1 MIKFFQYDEKIT
13 IPDSFD
19 YSYLKHLDSRG
30 KIVFYGDNLISLR
43 DFSGY
48 IGETLYIPRKLE
60 KILNLDDDEKYKEL
74 FTNLFS
80 AILSH
85 FNEDILFQ
93 LFPTS
98 FGITEHL
105 FNTSKI
111 FQLNTILKHRDETIF
126 ALNLLPKNTHRRL
139 VEDNVYRDFRDVS
152 YIDDTILLDILE
164 NPDTWQDN
172 SPRKPKQVLQY
183 NNFESVDTTENR
195 FIKLFLNQLA
205 VTIDA
210 LISYTKDIPIQK
222 ILLKSIKNEIQ
233 NFKGDFPVDEV
244 GELKLF
250 PYNSQVLLKRDGY
263 KELFYLYNRLHYSF
277 KPSFLQNLDNAISL
291 KDISSLWEYYVM
303 SKLIEQFGEI
313 KSQSLEENLQVK
325 DETYERASIEFT
337 SGLRLMY
344 QHTLNSYSGIPFRP
358 DFYIKYQGK
367 KIVLDAKFR
376 VLETNRTEI
385 FKNMHYYKDS
395 LKLDS
400 ALAIVI
406 GKEQSGE
413 FYSESE
419 GSFKIDSFENILDY
433 RGVGY
438 LSLDLTELLN

>member
-13 IPDSFD
+13 IPDNFD

-30 KIVFYGDNLISLR
+30 KIIFYGDNLISLR

-48 IGETLYIPRKLE
+48 IGETLYIPKKLE
-60 KILNLDDDEKYKEL
+60 KILNLDNDEEYQKL

-93 LFPTS
+93 LFPTR
-98 FGITEHL
+98 FGLTEHQ

-111 FQLNTILKHRDETIF
+111 FQLNTILKHRDSTIF
-126 ALNLLPKNTHRRL
+126 ALNLIQKNTHRRL
-139 VEDNVYRDFRDVS
+139 VENYVYRDFKDVS
-152 YIDDTILLDILE
+152 YIDDTILLDILD
-164 NPDTWQDN
+164 NPHNWQNN
-172 SPRKPKQVLQY
+172 SPKKPQKVLQY
-183 NNFESVDTTENR
+183 NNFESVDTNENR
-195 FIKLFLNQLA
+195 FIKMFLNQLT
-205 VTIDA
+205 VTIDE
-210 LISYTKDIPIQK
+210 LIKYTASIPIQR
-222 ILLKSIKNEIQ
+222 IFLKSIKYEIDS
-233 NFKGDFPVDEV
+233 FRGEFPLDEV

-263 KELFYLYNRLHYSF
+263 KDLFYLYNRLHYSF

-291 KDISSLWEYYVM
+291 KDISSIWEYYVM
-303 SKLIEQFGEI
+303 LKLIEQFGEI
-313 KSQSLEENLQVK
+313 KSQFIEKDLQVK
-325 DETYERASIEFT
+325 DETYERASIEFQ
-337 SGLRLMY
+337 SGLKLYY
-344 QHTLNSYSGIPFRP
+344 QHIIKSYSNIPFRP
-358 DFYIKYQGK
+358 DFYIEYQNK

-385 FKNMHYYKDS
+385 LKNMHYYKDS

-413 FYSESE
+413 FYSESD
-419 GSFKIDSFENILDY
+419 GTSKINGFDNIFDSK
-433 RGVGY
+433 GVGY
-438 LSLDLTELLN
+438 LSLDLMELLN